1 MKLAL
6 IYLIGVLFGLGISL
20 GGMADPAKV
29 VNFFDLAGSWDP
41 SLAFVM
47 AGALGTTAVGYSI
60 VLRRP
65 TPLLEPRF
73 VLPTRRSI
81 DRRLLGGAAV
91 FGIGW
96 GLTGFCPG
104 GALPALG
111 TADPAVMIFA
121 GAMIAGILIAKAII
135 AATDRRSTRETVR
148 I

>member
-1 MKLAL
+1 MKLAI

-29 VNFFDLAGSWDP
+29 VNFFDVAGSWDP

-47 AGALGTTAVGYSI
+47 AGALGTTAVGYRV
-60 VLRRP
+60 VLARSA
-65 TPLLEPRF
+65 PLMERQF
-73 VLPTRRSI
+73 VLPTSRSI
-81 DRRLLGGAAV
+81 DLRLLGGATV

-111 TADPAVMIFA
+111 TAEPAVVIFA

-135 AATDRRSTRETVR
+135 AATDHRSNRETVR